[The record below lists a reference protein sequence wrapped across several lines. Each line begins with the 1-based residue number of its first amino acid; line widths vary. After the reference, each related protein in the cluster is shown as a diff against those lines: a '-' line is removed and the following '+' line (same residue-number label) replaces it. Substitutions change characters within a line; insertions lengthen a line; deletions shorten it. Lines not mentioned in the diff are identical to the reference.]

1 MFAEVLD
8 YLHNWFIKSRVDGEF
23 TIEANVLTP
32 CDALVGQYIRIEG
45 SIFNDGVYK
54 YGVDS
59 FVAEETFNGSVYLLA
74 IPRDLERLV
83 DEISDFV
90 ETYGYSDIQ
99 SESFGGYSYTRKSG
113 ENGNSY
119 GWVDEFR
126 GRLKR
131 WRKLP
136 NE

>member
-8 YLHNWFIKSRVDGEF
+8 YLHNWFVKSRVDGEF

-32 CDALVGQYIRIEG
+32 CDALIGQYIRIEG

-90 ETYGYSDIQ
+90 ETYGYSDFQ

>member
-8 YLHNWFIKSRVDGEF
+8 YLHNWFVKSRIDGEF

-45 SIFNDGVYK
+45 STFNDGVYK

-90 ETYGYSDIQ
+90 ETYGYSDLQ
-99 SESFGGYSYTRKSG
+99 SESFGGYSYTKKSG
-113 ENGNSY
+113 ENGSSY

>member
-8 YLHNWFIKSRVDGEF
+8 YLHNWFVKSKVDGEF

-90 ETYGYSDIQ
+90 ETYGYNDIQ
-99 SESFGGYSYTRKSG
+99 SESFGGYSYTKKSG

-119 GWVDEFR
+119 GWVDELR
-126 GRLKR
+126 GR
-131 WRKLP
+131 
-136 NE
+136 

>member
-8 YLHNWFIKSRVDGEF
+8 YLHNWFVKSRVDGEF

-59 FVAEETFNGSVYLLA
+59 FVAEETFKGSVYLLA
-74 IPRDLERLV
+74 IPKDLENLVAEISTFV
-83 DEISDFV
+83 DEHEV
-90 ETYGYSDIQ
+90 SDIQ
-99 SESFGGYSYTRKSG
+99 SESFGGYSYTKKSG

>member
-8 YLHNWFIKSRVDGEF
+8 YLHNWFVKSRIDGEF

-90 ETYGYSDIQ
+90 ETYGSSDLQ

>member
-8 YLHNWFIKSRVDGEF
+8 YLHNWFVKSRIDGEF
-23 TIEANVLTP
+23 SIEANVLTP

-45 SIFNDGVYK
+45 STFNDGVYK

-90 ETYGYSDIQ
+90 ETYGYSDLQ
-99 SESFGGYSYTRKSG
+99 SVSFGGYSYTRKSG

>member
-8 YLHNWFIKSRVDGEF
+8 YLHNWFVKSRIDGEF

-32 CDALVGQYIRIEG
+32 CDALVGQDIRIEG

-90 ETYGYSDIQ
+90 ETYGYSDIR
-99 SESFGGYSYTRKSG
+99 SESFGGYSYTKKSG

>member
-1 MFAEVLD
+1 M
-8 YLHNWFIKSRVDGEF
+8 
-23 TIEANVLTP
+23 
-32 CDALVGQYIRIEG
+32 
-45 SIFNDGVYK
+45 
-54 YGVDS
+54 
-59 FVAEETFNGSVYLLA
+59 AEETFNGSVYLLA
-74 IPRDLERLV
+74 IPKDLENLVAEISTFV
-83 DEISDFV
+83 DEQEI
-90 ETYGYSDIQ
+90 SDIQ

>member
-8 YLHNWFIKSRVDGEF
+8 YLHNWFVKSRVDGEF

-32 CDALVGQYIRIEG
+32 CDALIGQYIRIEG
-45 SIFNDGVYK
+45 STFNDGVYK

-90 ETYGYSDIQ
+90 ETYGYSDRQ
-99 SESFGGYSYTRKSG
+99 SECFGGYSYTRKSG

>member
-8 YLHNWFIKSRVDGEF
+8 YLHNWFVKSRIDGEF

-83 DEISDFV
+83 DEIADFV
-90 ETYGYSDIQ
+90 ETYGYSDLQ
-99 SESFGGYSYTRKSG
+99 SESFCGYSYTRKSG